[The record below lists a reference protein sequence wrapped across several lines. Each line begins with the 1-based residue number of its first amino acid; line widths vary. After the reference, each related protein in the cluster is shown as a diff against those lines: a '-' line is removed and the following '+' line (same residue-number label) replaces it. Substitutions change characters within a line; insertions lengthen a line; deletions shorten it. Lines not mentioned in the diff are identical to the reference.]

1 VFDDSR
7 RVRRGGVVT
16 KKLETPYATIEPIL
30 TVTASVDVG
39 LCQDCKM
46 LETTI
51 AKATM
56 HYRDL
61 MAARKEMLQG
71 GQPVTPSLCAAL
83 VKAEITLNE
92 IHKKL
97 AEHLSMHGGG

>member
-1 VFDDSR
+1 MP
-7 RVRRGGVVT
+7 
-16 KKLETPYATIEPIL
+16 KKLETHYATIEPSL

-46 LETTI
+46 LETAR
-51 AKATM
+51 AKATI

-61 MAARKEMLQG
+61 MAARKKMLQG

-83 VKAEITLNE
+83 VKAEIALNE

-97 AEHLSMHGGG
+97 EAHRRMHDRE

>member
-1 VFDDSR
+1 
-7 RVRRGGVVT
+7 
-16 KKLETPYATIEPIL
+16 
-30 TVTASVDVG
+30 
-39 LCQDCKM
+39 
-46 LETTI
+46 
-51 AKATM
+51 
-56 HYRDL
+56 